1 MWIRKC
7 KWNEMCDKV
16 DVTSSNLIKT
26 MKLVAE
32 LEEKLKNYYAYEK
45 RVEKLLDAHIC
56 VYNWDYQ
63 EIRGGNSVRYYSK
76 VLKEIIHKSQ
86 TSCTN
91 EISDV
96 TLEEL
101 AKLVIDGTPIVRKTM
116 EEKTNYY
123 GRKVD

>member
-1 MWIRKC
+1 MWISKC
-7 KWNEMCDKV
+7 KWNEMCDRI
-16 DVTSSNLIKT
+16 DFTSSNLIKT

-56 VYNWDYQ
+56 VYNGDYQ
-63 EIRGGNSVRYYSK
+63 EIRGGNYSK

-101 AKLVIDGTPIVRKTM
+101 AKLVIDGTPIKRT
-116 EEKTNYY
+116 EKIDMTTEFH
-123 GRKVD
+123 GRV